1 MHPVLVTLNTEAEK
15 HLDRVNCLADEN
27 SIQWCRSQETACKTP
42 TFEGKAPN
50 YVVVVSEKI
59 GTAVVVDNVWHLFI
73 HQPLLDKLYRQA
85 VTACQ
90 PDRVP

>member
-1 MHPVLVTLNTEAEK
+1 MSNVLEYLNSEANK
-15 HLDRVNCLADEN
+15 HLAIIERKSDNGEIA
-27 SIQWCRSQETACKTP
+27 WKRSTEKCISP